1 MPVNVADGSGPE
13 GRDQRASSLAHP
25 LEGPPKDLSIT
36 LIRQARCLL
45 AIVLMQR
52 GAPIHDSDHG
62 SWLSLTIMES
72 SKESAYSDAVEDG
85 PGFRIFSLISARCF
99 FEF

>member
-36 LIRQARCLL
+36 PIRQARCLL

-52 GAPIHDSDHG
+52 GAPIHDSDG

-72 SKESAYSDAVEDG
+72 SKESAYSDAVKDG
-85 PGFRIFSLISARCF
+85 PGFRIFLLISARCF

>member
-45 AIVLMQR
+45 AIVLM
-52 GAPIHDSDHG
+52 HDSDHG

-72 SKESAYSDAVEDG
+72 SKESAYSDAVKDG
-85 PGFRIFSLISARCF
+85 PAFRIFLLISARCF